1 MRRVLSLFFI
11 ALFLI
16 ASPLFAKDCGV
27 VGEVYPIAEEDFV
40 AFIKKQL
47 NAIKGTPKYTQLQQ
61 HLKDGVNEK
70 VDHPTSVSGVSVTQ
84 TPKTFTVDPSIV
96 LTEPLV
102 NAAGQVIMPAGTQ
115 VNPLSKVK
123 LRQAL
128 LFYNA
133 DDQAQVAWVEE
144 KIKQYNNNV
153 KLVLVGGS
161 VQSQLKQFHRPV
173 YFDQQGRLTTYFK
186 ITQVPAVV
194 TQKDLLLQVSEEI
207 AL

>member
-1 MRRVLSLFFI
+1 MKRVLSLALPFL
-11 ALFLI
+11 LFLS
-16 ASPLFAKDCGV
+16 SPLLAKDCGV
-27 VGEVYPIAEEDFV
+27 VGEVYSIAEEDFV

-70 VDHPTSVSGVSVTQ
+70 VDHPTPVSGVSVTQ

-123 LRQAL
+123 LRYFFIML
-128 LFYNA
+128 T
-133 DDQAQVAWVEE
+133 
-144 KIKQYNNNV
+144 IK
-153 KLVLVGGS
+153 LRSLG
-161 VQSQLKQFHRPV
+161 LK
-173 YFDQQGRLTTYFK
+173 K
-186 ITQVPAVV
+186 
-194 TQKDLLLQVSEEI
+194 K
-207 AL
+207 